1 MNDQARSARPLNRR
15 HFSGALAAA
24 PWLASAALFPLSARA
39 ASAAAV
45 GQAAP
50 DFSAVDT
57 SGKTHRLSDYKGKL
71 VVLEWTNPGCPFVRK
86 HYSGNMQGLQK
97 EFTGKGV
104 VWLAVNST
112 EAGSGDYLAPA
123 RLAGWI
129 AEKQGQPSAT
139 LMDESGQLGQLY
151 GAKTTPHMYI
161 ISPQGQLVYAG
172 GIDSIPSA
180 RVDDIKTATN
190 YVRQGLTE
198 ALGGKPLSV
207 ASSRAYGCSVKYKD
221 A

>member
-1 MNDQARSARPLNRR
+1 MSDRLVNQLMNRR
-15 HFSGALAAA
+15 LFSGALVLAPLAAHFTAHAQA
-24 PWLASAALFPLSARA
+24 PAT
-39 ASAAAV
+39 V

-50 DFSAVDT
+50 DFTAVDT
-57 SGKTHRLSDYKGKL
+57 SGKPHRLSDYKGKL

-104 VWLAVNST
+104 VWLSINST
-112 EAGSGDYLAPA
+112 EATSGDYLAPA
-123 RLAGWI
+123 RLAGWM
-129 AEKQGQPSAT
+129 AEKQGQPTAT
-139 LMDESGQLGQLY
+139 LMDEAGKIGQLY

-190 YVRQGLTE
+190 YVRQGLAE

-207 ASSRAYGCSVKYKD
+207 ASSRAYGCAVKYKD